1 MKEQFKFDIFAPVTD
16 WKDLQNKVGLL
27 FNQIGLEAE
36 IEKKIE
42 TPRGEVEVDVFA
54 IDPNSV
60 DKISS
65 PCVIPMCAFRLRLL
79 RAQSMMWHC

>member
-1 MKEQFKFDIFAPVTD
+1 MKEQFKFDIFAPVTG

-27 FNQIGLEAE
+27 INQIGLEAE

-54 IDPNSV
+54 IDPDSV
-60 DKISS
+60 DKISYIVECKNWNIQSIS
-65 PCVIPMCAFRLRLL
+65 P
-79 RAQSMMWHC
+79 